1 MSNPQQSPS
10 SGLYA
15 FTECEAVPVLNGAVL
30 LIDKFS
36 DAQIMVAPPVAQ
48 SMQTCRTFRTLDQHA
63 QHLTSTVPEL
73 AGQTSD
79 VMNVLGMLKDAGLMV
94 SAESVCE
101 RLNAPVPPPVDMPPT
116 RGFIITCDRP
126 EAVERLLESMLRAGN
141 LSRHQAL
148 FLIDD
153 SRDAANAERNR
164 EAVQKFNL
172 TSPRD
177 LTYFG
182 ADQASHF
189 MARLIDAQPQ
199 AEDAIRFLIDRERWS
214 GDKTYGLARNLCLL
228 LSVGCRAIIMDDD
241 VLCNTLLPPHQKPGI
256 EFGTAD
262 READFYANHQEALA
276 GATTTDF
283 DPLSGHAQCLGLT
296 MGQATQKLQGRPVEA
311 AELAGA
317 SSSYLRFWDANS
329 PVLVTQCGT
338 LGDPG
343 TPNTD
348 WIYFAQG
355 DTAKHLAAFAGGL
368 EGALAS
374 RSYWLGHPRP
384 CFTKMA
390 VMSQTTG
397 LDNSQLLPPYFPVYR
412 GEDYLFGA
420 MTEHMHPQ
428 GTVLSYDWC
437 VPHLP
442 VETRAS
448 DAQPKPKTGK
458 GLFNMG
464 KYVTDHTVYQ
474 AGIDAGVRLQGL
486 ANMAEQLSQTD
497 DRGLVTL
504 FRREVA
510 ELQGLEQYKLGSLLA
525 DGSIR
530 PPTWQGWLQDS
541 ADNLNQALQT
551 AAQIQDMPNLPRDQD
566 TAQLLAQFRKHA
578 AGFGLALA
586 SWVAVREAA
595 SAISVSYQGR

>member
-1 MSNPQQSPS
+1 MSNPTQTPS
-10 SGLYA
+10 TGLYA
-15 FTECEAVPVLNGAVL
+15 FTECEAVHMLTGAVL

-36 DAQIMVAPPVAQ
+36 DAQVMVAPPVAQ
-48 SMQTCRTFRTLDQHA
+48 SMQTCRTFRTLERHA
-63 QHLTSTVPEL
+63 EHLTSTVPEL

-79 VMNVLGMLKDAGLMV
+79 VMNVLGMLRDAGLMV

-101 RLNAPVPPPVDMPPT
+101 RLTAPVSPPVDLPAT

-126 EAVERLLESMLRAGN
+126 TAIERLLESMLRAGN

-164 EAVQKFNL
+164 EAVDKFNL
-172 TSPRD
+172 SSPRD
-177 LTYFG
+177 LLYFG
-182 ADQASHF
+182 AEEASQF
-189 MARLIDAQPQ
+189 MADLISARPDE
-199 AEDAIRFLIDRERWS
+199 EDAIRFLIDRQRWS
-214 GDKTYGLARNLCLL
+214 GEKTHGLARNLCLL
-228 LSVGCRAIIMDDD
+228 LSVGYRAIVLDDD
-241 VLCNTLLPPHQKPGI
+241 VLCTALLPPHRKPGI
-256 EFGTAD
+256 EFGTPE
-262 READFYANHQEALA
+262 READFYANHQEMLSASTVA
-276 GATTTDF
+276 DF
-283 DPLSGHAQCLGLT
+283 DPLTGHSQCLGLN

-311 AELAGA
+311 AELEDANA
-317 SSSYLRFWDANS
+317 SYLRLWNAHS

-343 TPNTD
+343 SPSTD

-355 DTAKHLAAFAGGL
+355 DTARHLAAFPGGL

-374 RSYWLGHPRP
+374 RSYWLGHTRP

-390 VMSQTTG
+390 VMSQATG

-420 MTEHMHPQ
+420 MTEHMHPE
-428 GTVLSYDWC
+428 GTILSYDWC

-442 VETRAS
+442 VEAR
-448 DAQPKPKTGK
+448 QGEGEPEPKTGK
-458 GLFNMG
+458 GLFSMG

-474 AGIDAGVRLQGL
+474 SGISPETRLQGL
-486 ANMAEQLSQTD
+486 ANMATALSQTN
-497 DRGLVTL
+497 DRGLATL

-510 ELQGLEQYKLGSLLA
+510 ELQGLEQYKLNSLLA

-530 PPTWQGWLQDS
+530 PPAWQSWLQDS
-541 ADNLNQALQT
+541 ANNVSQAMQT
-551 AAQIQDMPNLPRDQD
+551 VAEIKDMSNLPEGKDN
-566 TAQLLAQFRKHA
+566 AQLLNQFRSLA
-578 AGFGLALA
+578 ADFGEALA
-586 SWVAVREAA
+586 SWVALRKAARE
-595 SAISVSYQGR
+595 ISDRL